1 MAPCKRSLLR
11 RAERTVSGSRH
22 EGSQAKEGIDQVA
35 DVLALWVRDQVDI
48 LGGSHVAVRRH
59 RYPADE
65 NEPHAVSFECL
76 EQRAEVQHSHGARR
90 ATPLICVI

>member
-48 LGGSHVAVRRH
+48 LGGSLPRR
-59 RYPADE
+59 
-65 NEPHAVSFECL
+65 
-76 EQRAEVQHSHGARR
+76 
-90 ATPLICVI
+90 